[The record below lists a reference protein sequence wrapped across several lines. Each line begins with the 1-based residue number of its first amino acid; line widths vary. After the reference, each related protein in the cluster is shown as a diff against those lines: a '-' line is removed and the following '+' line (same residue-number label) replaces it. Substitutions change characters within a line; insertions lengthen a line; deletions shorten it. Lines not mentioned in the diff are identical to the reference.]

1 MTTAISKELNQCNL
15 CGSKEYK
22 LLSQLSRDSKN
33 LKTVI
38 CCQCGLVY
46 SNPFPIDPFIY
57 YQKEYRI
64 SYKGV
69 YQPRLKHIYRAAQIA
84 AQRIN
89 SIKKYLTPNNKILDI
104 GSGGGEFIFLLK
116 NLGFDV
122 TGIEPHEGYA
132 NFSKNEYSLNIRNC
146 FLQNA
151 EFSNSTFNL
160 ITMWHVFE
168 HTDDPINVLKKINS
182 WICADG
188 YLAIEVPNVEAI
200 CQTPKNTFHT
210 AHLFN
215 FNKTSLNKMAELAG
229 YEKVHEF
236 FSEDKGNITQIFKK
250 TNAPIKNKT
259 AGLEEN
265 YQRINR
271 IVTNHTRLKYIFSI
285 YPYSR
290 LINKFIRSVKEKYI
304 SNKYSNGKEILN
316 DVLSSIKQH
325 Y

>member
-1 MTTAISKELNQCNL
+1 MTTVITKKLNHCNL
-15 CGSKEYK
+15 CGSKENK
-22 LLSQLSRDSKN
+22 LLSEMSRDSKN

-84 AQRIN
+84 AQRIK
-89 SIKKYLTPNNKILDI
+89 SINKYLSPGYKVLDI

-116 NLGFDV
+116 NLGYDV

-132 NFSKNEYSLNIRNC
+132 NFSINEYALNIKNC

-151 EFSNSTFNL
+151 EFPNNTFNL

-168 HTDDPINVLKKINS
+168 HTDDPLNVLKKIKT
-182 WICADG
+182 WICPEG
-188 YLAIEVPNVEAI
+188 YLAIEVPNVEAV

-215 FNKTSLNKMAELAG
+215 FNRISLNKMAELAG

-236 FSEDKGNITQIFKK
+236 FSKDKGNITQIFRKS
-250 TNAPIKNKT
+250 NNSMVNKPD
-259 AGLEEN
+259 GLEEN
-265 YQRINR
+265 YKRINT
-271 IVTNHTRLKYIFSI
+271 IVTNHTSLKYYFSI
-285 YPYSR
+285 YPYFR
-290 LINKFIRSVKEKYI
+290 IINKFSRSVKEKFV

-316 DVLSSIKQH
+316 DVLLTLK
-325 Y
+325 